1 MWLSEDFCL
10 SSFHRFGPTSP
21 AAVWRWLLRCSG
33 GRFLQRAAPQRDE
46 LERDE
51 RRAGEVQRKLV
62 ERSMA
67 PKKNKSEKR
76 KKEQRPGQSFVNTWH
91 SLRSF

>member
-21 AAVWRWLLRCSG
+21 AAVWRWLLRCGG

-46 LERDE
+46 LERDQ

-67 PKKNKSEKR
+67 PKKTNPRNVKKNKDLANR
-76 KKEQRPGQSFVNTWH
+76 
-91 SLRSF
+91 L